1 MKSKKYKVSYFWQH
15 GCIDGESRPDSMIV
29 QGIVPRD
36 DRLLSFSKA
45 VKRAMKI
52 KKKHGDKVANLQ
64 IVHVVSGEHVYGEV
78 LIE

>member
-1 MKSKKYKVSYFWQH
+1 MKKYKVSYFWQY
-15 GCIDGESRPDSMIV
+15 GCIDGENRPDSTHV
-29 QGIVPRD
+29 QCIVPTSKK
-36 DRLLSFSKA
+36 LLSYSKA